1 MSDVNSS
8 RQSGIRSAGNRLAR
22 SLRLFKR
29 VVDLLRYSDQRLSLL
44 VFVLTLAEI
53 ALTLGGFFAIK
64 HVVQT
69 VAQSDTLRADA
80 GQEFLIVSAVLA
92 LFLCGRICQGLAN
105 YFRAAQGYVVTDYV
119 NKAIQE
125 RAVAAD
131 LSFFDSALYY
141 DNLERARQAGAGRPA
156 RVIANVLNVV
166 RGGLMLGGITMVV
179 ATIEWMLLPISL
191 CAVLIVLW
199 VQLRFTRE
207 RFERH
212 RALVQQ
218 ERHATYA
225 DWLMTSETFAK
236 EIRLWDLGAYLRKLY
251 TDVRLK
257 TRKKYLAIEWRKT
270 MADMSVAVIGT
281 GLFAVAGAFILYR
294 FNSGQATLPD
304 VVMVVLLMLRAETV
318 GRAFVANL
326 SKLYDD
332 QLFLNQLFVFLDLKP
347 DIENRDTAR
356 ALPPP
361 GEDGIRMENVS
372 FSYPTTETPALE
384 DVSLH
389 LKPGQFTALVG
400 GNGSGK
406 TTLIKLL
413 CRLYDPQTGR
423 ITFNGVDVR
432 ELDPLAYR
440 RQFSVIFQD
449 FVQFAYS
456 GSDNLRVAE
465 LGAQSNE
472 ERVKHAAQLTG
483 ADAVLQALPKGYDT
497 LLSRMFDD
505 GVELSGGQWQKVA
518 LARAIFPQSQFVI
531 LDEPTSAIDP
541 NAEAALFEG
550 FRDKLEG
557 RGALVISH
565 RLSTVRMADYTYVL
579 EEGRIVEHGTHD
591 ALIKLNGSY
600 AAMFERQGRSY
611 RS

>member
-1 MSDVNSS
+1 MSEVNSS

-64 HVVQT
+64 NVVQT

-294 FNSGQATLPD
+294 FNTGQATLPD

-384 DVSLH
+384 DVSLL

-432 ELDPLAYR
+432 DLDPLAYR

-465 LGAQSNE
+465 LGGQSNA